1 MITVDRQYRH
11 PKITFFFLLSY
22 LLAYNYNFQ
31 NTYPYIKSFIEK
43 RKKVKSKQSNKHLLN
58 WTSRSTGTTSSLGN
72 RWTFSVACFSDTNA
86 SSKVKLVFAVTL
98 HVQIL
103 WRYKFIRFKY
113 SLQYIRLQIRS
124 KAKWW
129 DKNTNTNSIIHQQNP
144 SNNNFQFSEKWKENN
159 THNPWKS
166 LW

>member
-1 MITVDRQYRH
+1 MHIHQKLH
-11 PKITFFFLLSY
+11 W
-22 LLAYNYNFQ
+22 
-31 NTYPYIKSFIEK
+31 EK
-43 RKKVKSKQSNKHLLN
+43 KKKKVKSKNQIKNNNKAEANYRKENSNLQTIIKQSNKLLLN